1 MKLRSGEVCS
11 QNAVTA
17 LCQRQDSFKEIAR
30 RLKMGKLVAVLHVSC
45 ARCWSEHFM
54 SLCHL

>member
-30 RLKMGKLVAVLHVSC
+30 RLKMGKLTQAMLRYMCLVPDAGLST
-45 ARCWSEHFM
+45 S
-54 SLCHL
+54 